1 MESTEMSK
9 DEIISF
15 LARELQTA
23 REQLNFY
30 VPLIENNS
38 DLTKILKEIT
48 ELRLENSTLRI
59 KLAEKGLQ

>member
-48 ELRLENSTLRI
+48 ELRIENSTLRI

>member
-1 MESTEMSK
+1 MSK

-48 ELRLENSTLRI
+48 ELRIENSTLRI

>member
-1 MESTEMSK
+1 MEPTEMSK
-9 DEIISF
+9 DEIIAF

-23 REQLNFY
+23 RDQLNFY

-38 DLTKILKEIT
+38 DLNKILKEIT